1 VSDGRLF
8 EPTRPRGR
16 PRRRGAASTDPE
28 HRTTTTRVRG
38 RGRPARGATPPPA
51 MAPRRRRR
59 RFSWTRITALLMCM
73 VLVAGAGW
81 LVAGPWLRIR
91 AITYQGADWTPRED
105 LDRVTLP
112 LLGRSALTVD
122 GAATAEELAE
132 LPGVESASVDIGLF
146 GRAEVS
152 LIEGEAVAVWLTDAA
167 RLLVAEDGTVVGIQA
182 RDATGE
188 GSIADLPVID
198 DVRASSHDLSV
209 GDRIARLDVDAAL
222 LLADLDPDRLG
233 SQAAFLNISLDGT
246 YGFILSS
253 PQAGWQAA
261 LGYYGLDPA
270 DTPEV
275 VAARVASQASG
286 IRTLFASH
294 PEASV
299 AWIDARNPGR
309 VYFRAR
315 G

>member
-1 VSDGRLF
+1 
-8 EPTRPRGR
+8 
-16 PRRRGAASTDPE
+16 
-28 HRTTTTRVRG
+28 
-38 RGRPARGATPPPA
+38 
-51 MAPRRRRR
+51 M
-59 RFSWTRITALLMCM
+59 
-73 VLVAGAGW
+73 
-81 LVAGPWLRIR
+81 
-91 AITYQGADWTPRED
+91 
-105 LDRVTLP
+105 
-112 LLGRSALTVD
+112 
-122 GAATAEELAE
+122 
-132 LPGVESASVDIGLF
+132 
-146 GRAEVS
+146 
-152 LIEGEAVAVWLTDAA
+152 IEGDAVAVWLTDAA

-182 RDATGE
+182 RDATGQ

-198 DVRASSHDLSV
+198 DVRPASHDLSV
-209 GDRIARLDVDAAL
+209 GDQIAPPEVDAAL
-222 LLADLDPDRLG
+222 LLAELEPDRLG
-233 SQAAFLNISLDGT
+233 SQAAFLTISLDGT

-270 DTPEV
+270 DTHDV
-275 VAARVASQASG
+275 VAARVTSQASG

>member
-1 VSDGRLF
+1 MSDGRLF
-8 EPTRPRGR
+8 EPTRPTGR

-28 HRTTTTRVRG
+28 RRPTSRVRG

-51 MAPRRRRR
+51 MTPRRRRR
-59 RFSWTRITALLMCM
+59 RFNWTRITAVLMCL

-91 AITYQGADWTPRED
+91 AVTYAGADWTARED
-105 LDRVTLP
+105 LDRVTNP

-122 GAATAEELAE
+122 AAATAEELAE
-132 LPGVESASVDIGLF
+132 LPGVESATVDIGLF

-152 LIEGEAVAVWLTDAA
+152 LIEGDAVAVWLTDAA

-198 DVRASSHDLSV
+198 DVRPASHDLSV
-209 GDRIARLDVDAAL
+209 GDQIAGPEVDAAL
-222 LLADLDPDRLG
+222 LLAELEPDRLG
-233 SQAAFLNISLDGT
+233 SQAAFLTISLDGT

-270 DTPEV
+270 DTHDA

>member
-1 VSDGRLF
+1 MSDGRLF
-8 EPTRPRGR
+8 ERTRPTGR
-16 PRRRGAASTDPE
+16 HRARGAASADPE
-28 HRTTTTRVRG
+28 RRPTTTRVRG

-51 MAPRRRRR
+51 PNPRRRRR
-59 RFSWTRITALLMCM
+59 FNWTRITALLMCL
-73 VLVAGAGW
+73 VLVSGAGW

-91 AITYQGADWTPRED
+91 AVTYAGADWTARED
-105 LDRVTLP
+105 LDRVTNP
-112 LLGRSALTVD
+112 LLGRSALLVD
-122 GAATAEELAE
+122 AVATAAELAL
-132 LPGVESASVDIGLF
+132 LPGVESATVDIGLF
-146 GRAEVS
+146 GRANVS
-152 LIEGEAVAVWLTDAA
+152 LVEGDAVAVWLTDAA

-182 RDATGE
+182 RDATGQ

-198 DVRASSHDLSV
+198 DVREASHDLSV
-209 GDRIARLDVDAAL
+209 GDQIARQEVDAAL
-222 LLADLDPDRLG
+222 LLAALDPDRLG
-233 SQAAFLNISLDGT
+233 SQASFLTIALDGT

-261 LGYYGLDPA
+261 LGYYGLSPS
-270 DTPEV
+270 DTPEE

-299 AWIDARNPGR
+299 AWVDARNPGR